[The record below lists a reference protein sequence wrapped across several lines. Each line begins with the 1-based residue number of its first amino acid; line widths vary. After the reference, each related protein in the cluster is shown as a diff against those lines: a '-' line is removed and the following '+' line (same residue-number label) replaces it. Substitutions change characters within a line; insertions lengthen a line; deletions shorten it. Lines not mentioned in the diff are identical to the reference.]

1 MLRMGRMLGQ
11 QQNYDDWPPYAS
23 SHQLTIQLTNSL
35 CFWGLRYERL
45 DAAGPKKECTHRREL
60 GAVCVPVMNSQFC
73 SSAVLQVVHLCK
85 LCSSASSASSAVLQL
100 PQHPPNPPHP
110 HPVLRS

>member
-35 CFWGLRYERL
+35 CFWGCATRDSMRR
-45 DAAGPKKECTHRREL
+45 APKK
-60 GAVCVPVMNSQFC
+60 
-73 SSAVLQVVHLCK
+73 SALIDVNWARFAFL
-85 LCSSASSASSAVLQL
+85 S
-100 PQHPPNPPHP
+100 
-110 HPVLRS
+110 